1 MIGENGLN
9 LFIRYKVGDYLVKG
23 MHVADLTDLANDKK
37 MDKDLIYKITNAF
50 IYSETLNDKNDYHHE
65 IKNLIEI
72 ALRAISPGINDPNTA
87 IICIR
92 KISMIL
98 NLLFS
103 IKSNYSVIEIN
114 KKSKIIYKMYTVE
127 EELYY
132 TFYQLIFYGKSDP
145 SVAKA
150 ILNGVNLIYINT
162 QGNYS
167 SEVKKFYDYV
177 YSVCLD
183 SMNTE
188 LDKKHI
194 ESLKENF
201 YEFVE

>member
-1 MIGENGLN
+1 
-9 LFIRYKVGDYLVKG
+9 
-23 MHVADLTDLANDKK
+23 

-103 IKSNYSVIEIN
+103 IKSNYSVVEIN